1 MARGFMVAST
11 SRTSLLTLV
20 VAILYCLILYK
31 TNTYSVECFAW
42 SSFSNNEAV
51 IRSSSISRSS
61 TYRPSRQQIS
71 MLKSNIRQGL
81 PQDRPT
87 ASSSYSSFSSRT
99 TQWMSPADNDSS
111 SDTNKELAG
120 DRTTDKALTTATTLK
135 EEAEKLKQQADQ
147 LRKEINAS
155 SSSSSSTH
163 TKTDTNTNTSPTATT
178 KSSSSSSPWDIV
190 RSFSSSSSSFVE
202 GGDEDDPIEEE
213 EYRLCVDIG
222 REDGTWMDPRWGA
235 SGKRIEFTI
244 DVRLLPDR
252 SLVVVSGGSSSD
264 MDSKDPDDNNE
275 ALTDPQLVLE
285 KFENAMVKDN
295 TMGKSSEVYPLE
307 TAQYA
312 RLRNGFDRMEC
323 SGGAYRI
330 DQSPRDGGRYTLRL
344 VLEVEG
350 TTKAD
355 QQYMY
360 GDVSVP
366 PGYLYFSLPCFG
378 GSISQL
384 SSKEGPV
391 TVRQVGWHTGWRRQE
406 SRIVGVFRAKPLA
419 DAKRIDKY

>member
-1 MARGFMVAST
+1 MARRFMVTST
-11 SRTSLLTLV
+11 WRTSLLPLV
-20 VAILYCLILYK
+20 VVLSCLMLYI

-51 IRSSSISRSS
+51 LRSSNSRIG
-61 TYRPSRQQIS
+61 TYGPPRQQIS

-111 SDTNKELAG
+111 NDINKEFAG
-120 DRTTDKALTTATTLK
+120 DRKTDKALTMATTLK

-155 SSSSSSTH
+155 SSSSNP
-163 TKTDTNTNTSPTATT
+163 TKTDTSTNTSPTTTT

-190 RSFSSSSSSFVE
+190 RSFSCSSFLE
-202 GGDEDDPIEEE
+202 GGDEDVAIEGEK
-213 EYRLCVDIG
+213 YRLYVDIG